1 MKNPAAEITGYLN
14 VKNYFFYSLANPVAS
29 RRGMRSLSR
38 FKSAFQVCLIV
49 VANVDQYDAIICNNK
64 GKYDPE
70 GVIYRYG
77 KLIFKFTFELMQLEG
92 RMKRVE
98 FQ

>member
-1 MKNPAAEITGYLN
+1 L
-14 VKNYFFYSLANPVAS
+14 
-29 RRGMRSLSR
+29 
-38 FKSAFQVCLIV
+38 QVCLIV
-49 VANVDQYDAIICNNK
+49 VADVDQYDAVIRNNK

-77 KLIFKFTFELMQLEG
+77 RLIFKFAFELMQLEG